1 VSSEIFIPKEVLFMN
16 DPVLRAAKLAD
27 IPVLALFRRLMFEDM
42 EAAEQHGYDPQELH
56 RMESVFGEY
65 AHARLGG
72 ELQAW
77 VMEVDDRIVSCAAVS
92 VLPYIPGP
100 GRLDM
105 RIALLHN
112 VQTLPEYRHR
122 GFARRLVET
131 AVDWCRQQ
139 GFTSV
144 VLNASDAG
152 RPLYTSMGFHPTN
165 QMILEIH

>member
-1 VSSEIFIPKEVLFMN
+1 MN
-16 DPVLRAAKLAD
+16 DPILRPAKLAD

-42 EAAEQHGYDPQELH
+42 AAAEQRNFDPQELVQ
-56 RMESVFGEY
+56 MESIFIEY
-65 AHARLGG
+65 ALARLGG

-77 VMEVDDRIVSCAAVS
+77 VIEGGDMVVSCAAVS

-131 AVDWCRQQ
+131 AVEWCREH

-144 VLNASDAG
+144 VLNASHAG
-152 RPLYTSMGFHPTN
+152 RPLYESMGFHPTN
-165 QMILEIH
+165 QMILELADK

>member
-1 VSSEIFIPKEVLFMN
+1 MVN
-16 DPVLRAAKLAD
+16 DPVLRSAQVAD

-42 EAAEQHGYDPQELH
+42 AAAEKRSYDAQELYL
-56 RMESVFGEY
+56 MEAVFTGY
-65 AHARLGG
+65 ARARLGE

-77 VMEVDDRIVSCAAVS
+77 VMEVDGVIQACAAVS
-92 VLPYIPGP
+92 VLPYIPAP

-112 VQTLPEYRHR
+112 VHTLPEYRRR

-131 AVDWCRQQ
+131 AVEWCRER
-139 GFTSV
+139 GFSSL

-152 RPLYTSMGFHPTN
+152 RPLYENIGFHPTN
-165 QMILEIH
+165 QMSLTLY